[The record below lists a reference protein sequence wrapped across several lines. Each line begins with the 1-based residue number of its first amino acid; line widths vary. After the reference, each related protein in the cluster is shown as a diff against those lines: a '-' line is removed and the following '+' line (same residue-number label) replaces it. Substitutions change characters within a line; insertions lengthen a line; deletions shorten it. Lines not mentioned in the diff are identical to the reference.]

1 MAAFKKTLTL
11 QNENCWNGGKF
22 TSQFAMEKHLTTWRN
37 SPDTPWLR
45 DSPRSAQIKAIEDLD
60 RTFKDFF
67 EKRADIPCFKRKGQ
81 SADSFRSPDKK
92 AITLDAANGR
102 IKLPKLGW
110 MPYRNS
116 RVVLGDLRNVTV
128 SNKGGKWHASIL
140 TQREVERP
148 ARQGPAVGIDVAIA
162 RFATLSDGSHGRLV
176 AFFVTRPSTG
186 TALFLRNLYK
196 WITFRSASTCLYELV
211 DI

>member
-92 AITLDAANGR
+92 AITLVAANGR
-102 IKLPKLGW
+102 IKLPKLGRIR
-110 MPYRNS
+110 YRNS
-116 RVVLGDLRNVTV
+116 RVVLGDPAQRHRIEQERQVVCVNPDAARSRTAGSARPGRRDRRRHRALCDPER
-128 SNKGGKWHASIL
+128 WLAWAS
-140 TQREVERP
+140 RC
-148 ARQGPAVGIDVAIA
+148 
-162 RFATLSDGSHGRLV
+162 
-176 AFFVTRPSTG
+176 
-186 TALFLRNLYK
+186 FLRD
-196 WITFRSASTCLYELV
+196 ASFDGYRAILAEPL
-211 DI
+211 